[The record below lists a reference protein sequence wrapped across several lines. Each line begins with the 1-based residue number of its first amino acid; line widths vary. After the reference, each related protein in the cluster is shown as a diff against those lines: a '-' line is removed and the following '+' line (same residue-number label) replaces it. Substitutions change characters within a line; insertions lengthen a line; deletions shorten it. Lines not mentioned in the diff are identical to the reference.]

1 MIAAILAAAALPS
14 ARAPLFSAA
23 AAACAE
29 ARLLASRAAAEEA
42 DAAVKA
48 AYEAVRSD
56 KSAAPALQQ
65 AQQLLATLRHD
76 EACRACEVSLL
87 GCAGGESCAEA
98 LEALRAAGVSPDA
111 ACLRLAL
118 EAGAA
123 GAAAGGDVAEEAQWA
138 VLHLEDLRG
147 ATRLA
152 PRDVGLALRPCA
164 LAGRW
169 DLAATALREAALLPG
184 PEESELLLRASLHQ
198 HTHGLPS
205 AAAGVTAATA
215 AARREAE
222 KLLAAPLA
230 SELSAK
236 LVLHRLFFTF
246 Q

>member
-14 ARAPLFSAA
+14 ARAPLFSAT
-23 AAACAE
+23 AAACAD

-65 AQQLLATLRHD
+65 AQQLLSTLRHD

-118 EAGAA
+118 
-123 GAAAGGDVAEEAQWA
+123 
-138 VLHLEDLRG
+138 
-147 ATRLA
+147 
-152 PRDVGLALRPCA
+152 ALRVGSAEWRAGEEEKLNEHLRA
-164 LAGRW
+164 LRSEDAEFQAE
-169 DLAATALREAALLPG
+169 LKCFNTALGGSRITSTSMSRW
-184 PEESELLLRASLHQ
+184 PESYQ
-198 HTHGLPS
+198 CF
-205 AAAGVTAATA
+205 TA
-215 AARREAE
+215 AA
-222 KLLAAPLA
+222 
-230 SELSAK
+230 
-236 LVLHRLFFTF
+236 T
-246 Q
+246 